1 MGSTERRGAAV
12 LMVFS
17 RAIWVDV
24 LGLPAE
30 SVLFPYAS
38 PALFSMVVAFVGIY
52 IFSKMDKS
60 EVARAE
66 IVAFEEQY
74 VRSQTGIG
82 AERATV
88 H

>member
-1 MGSTERRGAAV
+1 
-12 LMVFS
+12 
-17 RAIWVDV
+17 
-24 LGLPAE
+24 
-30 SVLFPYAS
+30 
-38 PALFSMVVAFVGIY
+38 VAFVGIY